1 MMGGHDFCPLLVWR
15 AFMVAVLHIDSNG
28 RIVTETCQA
37 STHFVFADY
46 RCNNMIKLT
55 KKNCRQ
61 TNELDITD
69 ADFRAAPWFTLV

>member
-1 MMGGHDFCPLLVWR
+1 MMDGYGLCPLLVWR

-46 RCNNMIKLT
+46 RCNKYVDKEKLS
-55 KKNCRQ
+55 
-61 TNELDITD
+61 
-69 ADFRAAPWFTLV
+69 ADE